1 MIIVIRFELK
11 KIFAKPSNKIALI
24 IFFVAVLVV
33 SYFTISSIEYVDA
46 SGDIHTGI
54 AAYNKLKEVKH
65 EWKGNITNSVL
76 QKVLEENNVIN
87 NSEEYLSKNVTENN
101 IAYSRQQGFSDIK
114 DMINKS
120 FCDFQE
126 YDYYR
131 VNTVTPSE
139 VGNFYSNRTKH
150 LKEWLSSDDVKER
163 YTKQEKEYLVAKY
176 EEMQTPLYYEY
187 AGAWTS
193 LLYYLPT
200 LIMLITLVGVF
211 LISGIFSDEF
221 RFKSDSVF
229 FSTMYGRN
237 RAIRSKIISGVICIT
252 AIYWISISCFSGIVF
267 GSLGVDGANCFIQTS
282 SDGWKCFYYITFLQE
297 FVLTIVGGYIGILF
311 LLILSMLVSAKMRSS
326 VFAVVVPFVMLL
338 IPSFVAD
345 FSVLSKILGVLPDQ
359 LLQISSSI
367 NNFNLYQIGDKVIGA
382 IPILF
387 IVYLTGCFILL
398 PLLYRV
404 YKKSELKS

>member
-1 MIIVIRFELK
+1 MFITFQMRKELLVLTDFLLVQK
-11 KIFAKPSNKIALI
+11 MKQGNEQAFDTFVRKYYNEILKYCSYHCYDTEYAQDLTQETFVNFFAI
-24 IFFVAVLVV
+24 
-33 SYFTISSIEYVDA
+33 
-46 SGDIHTGI
+46 
-54 AAYNKLKEVKH
+54 
-65 EWKGNITNSVL
+65 
-76 QKVLEENNVIN
+76 
-87 NSEEYLSKNVTENN
+87 LSD
-101 IAYSRQQGFSDIK
+101 YHFQGK
-114 DMINKS
+114 
-120 FCDFQE
+120 
-126 YDYYR
+126 
-131 VNTVTPSE
+131 T
-139 VGNFYSNRTKH
+139 NRTKH
-150 LKEWLSSDDVKER
+150 LKEWISSDDVKER

-187 AGAWTS
+187 AGAW
-193 LLYYLPT
+193 
-200 LIMLITLVGVF
+200 
-211 LISGIFSDEF
+211 FSDEF
-221 RFKSDSVF
+221 RFKADSVF

-282 SDGWKCFYYITFLQE
+282 SGGWKCFYYITFLQE

-326 VFAVVVPFVMLL
+326 VLAVVVPFVMLL

-387 IVYLTGCFILL
+387 IVYLTGCFILP

>member
-1 MIIVIRFELK
+1 
-11 KIFAKPSNKIALI
+11 
-24 IFFVAVLVV
+24 
-33 SYFTISSIEYVDA
+33 
-46 SGDIHTGI
+46 
-54 AAYNKLKEVKH
+54 
-65 EWKGNITNSVL
+65 
-76 QKVLEENNVIN
+76 
-87 NSEEYLSKNVTENN
+87 
-101 IAYSRQQGFSDIK
+101 
-114 DMINKS
+114 
-120 FCDFQE
+120 
-126 YDYYR
+126 
-131 VNTVTPSE
+131 
-139 VGNFYSNRTKH
+139 
-150 LKEWLSSDDVKER
+150 
-163 YTKQEKEYLVAKY
+163 
-176 EEMQTPLYYEY
+176 
-187 AGAWTS
+187 
-193 LLYYLPT
+193 
-200 LIMLITLVGVF
+200 
-211 LISGIFSDEF
+211 
-221 RFKSDSVF
+221 
-229 FSTMYGRN
+229 MYGRN

-359 LLQISSSI
+359 LLQISSFI

-387 IVYLTGCFILL
+387 IVYLTGCFILP

>member
-1 MIIVIRFELK
+1 
-11 KIFAKPSNKIALI
+11 
-24 IFFVAVLVV
+24 
-33 SYFTISSIEYVDA
+33 
-46 SGDIHTGI
+46 
-54 AAYNKLKEVKH
+54 
-65 EWKGNITNSVL
+65 
-76 QKVLEENNVIN
+76 
-87 NSEEYLSKNVTENN
+87 
-101 IAYSRQQGFSDIK
+101 
-114 DMINKS
+114 
-120 FCDFQE
+120 
-126 YDYYR
+126 
-131 VNTVTPSE
+131 
-139 VGNFYSNRTKH
+139 
-150 LKEWLSSDDVKER
+150 
-163 YTKQEKEYLVAKY
+163 
-176 EEMQTPLYYEY
+176 
-187 AGAWTS
+187 
-193 LLYYLPT
+193 
-200 LIMLITLVGVF
+200 
-211 LISGIFSDEF
+211 
-221 RFKSDSVF
+221 
-229 FSTMYGRN
+229 MYGRN

-267 GSLGVDGANCFIQTS
+267 GSLGVDGASCFIQTS

-326 VFAVVVPFVMLL
+326 VLAVVVPFVMLL

-387 IVYLTGCFILL
+387 IVYLTGCFILP